1 MRISDWSSDVCSA
14 DLTRAAM
21 HVADE
26 LAAAGRLGS
35 RFAERYAL
43 AKREAG
49 LADFDDLITLAGALL
64 RVSSFGEWVR
74 FKLDQR
80 TDHILVDEA
89 QDTNMRHWGIILSL
103 AEEFFAA
110 VPEDAERGPPLFTVG
125 ARKQAI
131 SGFTGTDT
139 RAFATATVLF

>member
-1 MRISDWSSDVCSA
+1 MTDCVGSAARIA
-14 DLTRAAM
+14 DAVQGLLGTRAAM

-26 LAAAGRLGS
+26 LAAAWRLGS

-74 FKLDQR
+74 RSEEHTSELQS
-80 TDHILVDEA
+80 L
-89 QDTNMRHWGIILSL
+89 MRISYAVFCLKKKKTLMEII
-103 AEEFFAA
+103 
-110 VPEDAERGPPLFTVG
+110 RNWI
-125 ARKQAI
+125 QCAI
-131 SGFTGTDT
+131 T
-139 RAFATATVLF
+139 